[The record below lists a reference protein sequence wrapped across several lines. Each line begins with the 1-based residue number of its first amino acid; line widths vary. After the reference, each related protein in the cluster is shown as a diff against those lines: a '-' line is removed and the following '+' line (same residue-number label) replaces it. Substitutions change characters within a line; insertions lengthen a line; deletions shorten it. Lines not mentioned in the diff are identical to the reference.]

1 MKSKRIDEVAVF
13 VSMLALAALN
23 LGGGHSYSLKKK
35 KKKPCCF
42 CKYEDDDY
50 FLIIE
55 VFILKITWKYMNVV
69 LLPEKKCTSN

>member
-35 KKKPCCF
+35 KKKTLLF
-42 CKYEDDDY
+42 LQIWRWWLFFNYRGFYFKNHLKVYECSP
-50 FLIIE
+50 
-55 VFILKITWKYMNVV
+55 TSWKEMYQ
-69 LLPEKKCTSN
+69 

>member
-35 KKKPCCF
+35 KKKKTCF
-42 CKYEDDDY
+42 
-50 FLIIE
+50 IE
-55 VFILKITWKYMNVV
+55 MQFTYQTIHLK
-69 LLPEKKCTSN
+69 P

>member
-35 KKKPCCF
+35 KKKNLVVSANM
-42 CKYEDDDY
+42 KMM
-50 FLIIE
+50 II
-55 VFILKITWKYMNVV
+55 F
-69 LLPEKKCTSN
+69 